1 MPAHMLWRM
10 IMVLLVCLPTALWA
24 DDRLVR
30 LHASG
35 ALVESGVLKY
45 ILPRFSL
52 KTQVRVELV
61 EDTAADLV
69 LGDTGRPV
77 FAGLGQTWA
86 MDIRSPDH
94 PGTKR
99 LADWI
104 LSDIGQNTI
113 ASFAPDGTAPF
124 GPPGKVERETVEVSF
139 DGDAEL
145 GHKVAVEKCTRCHA
159 VDAATKG
166 WGIGSTPSF
175 SVLRSLP
182 DWEDR
187 FAAFFALNPHP
198 AFTQIEDVTPPF
210 PINRPSPISP
220 IELDLDD
227 LDALMAYVAAMT
239 AADLGKPLE
248 HQ

>member
-1 MPAHMLWRM
+1 MLWRV
-10 IMVLLVCLPTALWA
+10 IMVLVMCLPATLWA

-30 LHASG
+30 LHAPA
-35 ALVESGVLKY
+35 ALVDSGVLKF

-52 KTQVRVELV
+52 KTQVRVELL
-61 EDTAADLV
+61 DTPAEADIA

-94 PGTKR
+94 PGTTR
-99 LADWI
+99 LAEWI

-124 GPPGKVERETVEVSF
+124 GPPGKVERATVEVSF
-139 DGDAEL
+139 DGDAEV
-145 GHKVAVEKCTRCHA
+145 GHDVARAKCTRCHA

-166 WGIGSTPSF
+166 WGIGSAPSF
-175 SVLRSLP
+175 GVLRALS

-198 AFTQIEDVTPPF
+198 SFTQIEDVTPPF

-220 IELDLDD
+220 IEMDLDE
-227 LDALMAYVAAMT
+227 LDALMAYVAAMK
-239 AADLGKPLE
+239 AADLGKPIE